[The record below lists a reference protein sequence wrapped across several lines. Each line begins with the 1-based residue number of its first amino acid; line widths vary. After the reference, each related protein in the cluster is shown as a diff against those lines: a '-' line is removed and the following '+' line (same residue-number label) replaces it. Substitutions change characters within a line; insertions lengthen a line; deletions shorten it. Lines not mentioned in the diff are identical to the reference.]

1 MDYDLIPTLHHFGA
15 RDFVLWILY
24 ILEHDCNGLLALGYL
39 TIEGNFVKK
48 SCVIFVER
56 SHT

>member
-1 MDYDLIPTLHHFGA
+1 MDYDLIPSLHHFGA

-24 ILEHDCNGLLALGYL
+24 IRERDCNGLLALGYSI
-39 TIEGNFVKK
+39 IERNFVKK
-48 SCVIFVER
+48 SCVIFVEC